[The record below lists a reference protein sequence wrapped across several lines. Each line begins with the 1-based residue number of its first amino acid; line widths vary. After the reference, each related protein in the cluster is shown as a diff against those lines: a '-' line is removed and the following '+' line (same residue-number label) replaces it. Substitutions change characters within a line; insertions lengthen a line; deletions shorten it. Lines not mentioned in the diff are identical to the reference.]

1 MTVTTVTYKR
11 EGGTLVIKGY
21 KPNAPA
27 ACSLSYYYAATED
40 SISQRLDNTESRTL
54 VKGDR
59 VHAQPFTGRYVDQ
72 SPMAGKLRFAYRN
85 TNASGPDKKCCGDA
99 AGTYMSYSG
108 DAGYWF
114 GSPPSEELM
123 TRPDL
128 EAYLK
133 QVSETKALADL
144 RRSYYNLG
152 ILLAERRQT
161 INYVVGKAKLLSA
174 AVNKKQ
180 QESIRRYL
188 ASRKADRKMVAK
200 DIAGEHL
207 GFLFGFLPLVDE
219 LSGICEMLS
228 QERSVRLTGRGR
240 MAEIKI
246 SSARQQIR
254 AMNISSS
261 VLPAAIDCVVTTT
274 TKYSSRTSI
283 TVEVTSEGLAK
294 LREHGFNAF
303 ATFYDLVPL
312 SFLSDFVS
320 NLGTFVRALD
330 PLLGVKFVTGST
342 TIWRETSKRA
352 TVQGATHRVVGS
364 VSVQTVEG
372 SGAGQSSSR
381 HLCVARA
388 VLTDYPEPSFH
399 FQNNLSWGKAA
410 TIASLAIQRSIKPAK
425 RLIKLMPFRYRG
437 PRPKYLPPIKYR

>member
-1 MTVTTVTYKR
+1 MTVTTVTYTR
-11 EGGTLVIKGY
+11 DGGTLVKRGY
-21 KPNAPA
+21 QSSAPA
-27 ACSLSYYYAATED
+27 ACSLSYTYPSAEKSKTQSLD
-40 SISQRLDNTESRTL
+40 SSESRTL

-72 SPMAGKLRFAYRN
+72 SPMAGRLQFAYRN
-85 TNASGPDKKCCGDA
+85 TNASGPDKVRCGEA
-99 AGTYMSYSG
+99 AGSYMSYSG
-108 DAGYWF
+108 DAGFWF
-114 GSPPSEELM
+114 PSPPSEEL
-123 TRPDL
+123 TERPDL

-152 ILLAERRQT
+152 VLLAERRQT

-228 QERSVRLTGRGR
+228 QERAIRLTGRGR

-254 AMNISSS
+254 TMAISSTS
-261 VLPAAIDCVVTTT
+261 LPAAIDCVVTTT

-342 TIWRETSKRA
+342 TIWRETNKRA
-352 TVQGATHRVVGS
+352 TVQGATHQVVGS

-372 SGAGQSSSR
+372 SGGGQSLSR
-381 HLCVARA
+381 HLCVTRTA
-388 VLTDYPEPSFH
+388 LTDYPEPSFH

-410 TIASLAIQRSIKPAK
+410 TVASLAIQRSIKPAT
-425 RLIKLMPFRYRG
+425 RLIKQMPFRYRG
-437 PRPKYLPPIKYR
+437 SRPKYLPPINYR